1 MRQIDI
7 YKMIAKLNSF
17 CESSR
22 KERKSFTGSELNEAL
37 MKIGFSK
44 IIASAIAQKCFPYE
58 LIGKGRL
65 YEVPKDP
72 IHKDILRSLY
82 DRQLRYQK
90 KRRSSVKKAEPKKAE
105 PKVETTFSDSFNK
118 TVKIQEAIKLLLAE
132 GYKISRPLGLDV
144 KMLLADHPELK
155 SKYMRYES
163 V

>member
-1 MRQIDI
+1 MKKQINI
-7 YKMIAKLNSF
+7 YEMIAKLNSF

-22 KERKSFTGSELNEAL
+22 KIKSSFTGAELNEAL
-37 MKIGFSK
+37 MKLGFSK
-44 IIASAIAQKCFPYE
+44 VIASAIAQKCFPYE

-82 DRQLRYQK
+82 DRQVKYQK
-90 KRRSSVKKAEPKKAE
+90 KRRSSTTKKAEPKK
-105 PKVETTFSDSFNK
+105 VETETFSDNFNR

-144 KMLLADHPELK
+144 KALLADHPELE
-155 SKYMRYES
+155 SKYMRYAN